1 MIFFF
6 CFNEKVLM
14 KSQIFLIIEHATSAK
29 TYFSATKVWEKCALI
44 TAFVTENRKKGLL
57 ELKHLFVGSKLEIL
71 TFYWRVPRTTKC
83 SGLLSKDSNFILL
96 LCLLTS
102 YSSVPNRRACTIII
116 LGGKSLVYMT
126 LFGPTRL
133 LILRNFFNLHVY
145 SILQAY

>member
-6 CFNEKVLM
+6 CFDEKVLM

-83 SGLLSKDSNFILL
+83 AGLLSKVSNFTLL

-102 YSSVPNRRACTIII
+102 YIPTYNIFGIFRTPLRWYHSGGTMGWCTDY
-116 LGGKSLVYMT
+116 GHPMK
-126 LFGPTRL
+126 
-133 LILRNFFNLHVY
+133 
-145 SILQAY
+145 A